1 MSDVFSCPECS
12 QLNTTNQRTC
22 KKCGAVLNRYCTAC
36 GKSLTPDAVSCTNCG
51 QNTDT
56 SNGISTVKNWLN
68 SLRGWYRL
76 FFVYACSHLII
87 VFATCFSKSH
97 KYWRR
102 HYYGCNDFECYAT
115 YIFLHGILPI
125 GGVFLLG
132 LAIRWAIK
140 GFSEERSIAKTKADT
155 IEAKRKRVDS
165 KKKETSKTN
174 VKKVYQPKKRNILFI
189 WVFIAAC
196 IIIPA
201 FILQKSEKPRLNVNL
216 MDKDF
221 VTKSEKLGS
230 QSSAV
235 KEKKLSET
243 AIQEQE
249 LAKLDS
255 HDSEMKE
262 RLDTSTANTDD
273 SLDAMLAIAR
283 DKELQAKQLKELK
296 LKKEALEQKELAAI
310 KKLKLERD
318 GVRRKSVNDDL
329 RKYEEIISSEYGKN
343 RKEAAWRN
351 LVSRYPKARD
361 IKVGYTWEFLDITCP
376 KTILRSSYSTLGEDD
391 IKIMINEYNFFD
403 NVRNKNGEFHNVYES
418 WSVVKSGE
426 KTVNDYA
433 TGLMWS
439 SSGSGKVLLDH
450 NKAVIWLERLNNKS
464 YAGYSDWRL
473 PTVEEAASLLQSSK
487 QNNLYVDPVFSSE
500 QTQIWTGDIRTG
512 SKSMWI
518 VSFIDGQLMPMES
531 SRLFIN
537 WGGVRPVRDFT
548 HNPKPTKVDASNV
561 KPKKK
566 KSTKKRLNNLFK

>member
-1 MSDVFSCPECS
+1 M
-12 QLNTTNQRTC
+12 
-22 KKCGAVLNRYCTAC
+22 
-36 GKSLTPDAVSCTNCG
+36 
-51 QNTDT
+51 
-56 SNGISTVKNWLN
+56 
-68 SLRGWYRL
+68 
-76 FFVYACSHLII
+76 
-87 VFATCFSKSH
+87 
-97 KYWRR
+97 
-102 HYYGCNDFECYAT
+102 
-115 YIFLHGILPI
+115 
-125 GGVFLLG
+125 
-132 LAIRWAIK
+132 
-140 GFSEERSIAKTKADT
+140 
-155 IEAKRKRVDS
+155 
-165 KKKETSKTN
+165 
-174 VKKVYQPKKRNILFI
+174 
-189 WVFIAAC
+189 FIAAC

-221 VTKSEKLGS
+221 VTKLEKPGS

-296 LKKEALEQKELAAI
+296 LKKEALEQKKLAAI
-310 KKLKLERD
+310 KRLKLERD
-318 GVRRKSVNDDL
+318 GVRRKSVNEDL

-343 RKEAAWRN
+343 RKEAVWHN

-391 IKIMINEYNFFD
+391 IKFMLKEYNFFD

-426 KTVNDYA
+426 KTVDDYA

-439 SSGSGKVLLDH
+439 SSGSSKIMGSDEI
-450 NKAVIWLERLNNKS
+450 ADWLAILNYKG
-464 YAGYSDWRL
+464 YAGYNDWRL
-473 PTVEEAASLLQSSK
+473 PTVEEAASLLQSGKS
-487 QNNLYVDPVFSSE
+487 NGLYIDPVFSNR
-500 QTQIWTGDIRTG
+500 QDRVWTGDSRIG
-512 SKSMWI
+512 SKDMWF
-518 VSFIDGQLMPMES
+518 VSFKDG
-531 SRLFIN
+531 RLKNRVLEGSKIIIFNLHFI
-537 WGGVRPVRDFT
+537 RPVRNFT
-548 HNPKPTKVDASNV
+548 NNSSKPTKVDTSNV

-566 KSTKKRLNNLFK
+566 KSTKKRLKDLFK